1 MPCPAARHLAPPQTD
16 GHMPAIH
23 SGRPP
28 CCPHGHDAHWPWIT
42 AAGVLLAL
50 GLLLAGCAGTPP
62 ADAPRTVAAVDL
74 PRYLGTWYE
83 IARLP
88 NRFQDGGGRACEQVT
103 ATYTARPD
111 GRIGVLNRCDDA
123 GRQRVAAG
131 QAYVVE
137 GSGGARLRVS
147 FFWPF
152 YGDYWVLGL
161 DPDYRWAV
169 VGAPDR
175 KYLWASVAPPG
186 HGAGGLRRGGRHRP
200 GAGLRGGGIAA
211 NPGGRRRSA
220 GITLP
225 FAALAVSVEDG
236 SATRQIW
243 RSTCLAGPVQQGR
256 FHDAGRHP
264 LAPARVI
271 EYCCRC

>member
-1 MPCPAARHLAPPQTD
+1 MPP
-16 GHMPAIH
+16 I
-23 SGRPP
+23 
-28 CCPHGHDAHWPWIT
+28 HGHHAHKPRISV
-42 AAGVLLAL
+42 AGVLLAL
-50 GLLLAGCAGTPP
+50 GLLPAGCAGTPP

-123 GRQRVAAG
+123 GRPRVAAG

-152 YGDYWVLGL
+152 YGDYWVVGL

-169 VGAPDR
+169 VGDPDR
-175 KYLWASVAPPG
+175 KYLWILSRRPAMPP
-186 HGAGGLRRGGRHRP
+186 ADY
-200 GAGLRGGGIAA
+200 AAAVGIARA
-211 NPGGRRRSA
+211 QG
-220 GITLP
+220 
-225 FAALAVSVEDG
+225 FAVEALRP
-236 SATRQIW
+236 TRQD
-243 RSTCLAGPVQQGR
+243 GG
-256 FHDAGRHP
+256 
-264 LAPARVI
+264 
-271 EYCCRC
+271 